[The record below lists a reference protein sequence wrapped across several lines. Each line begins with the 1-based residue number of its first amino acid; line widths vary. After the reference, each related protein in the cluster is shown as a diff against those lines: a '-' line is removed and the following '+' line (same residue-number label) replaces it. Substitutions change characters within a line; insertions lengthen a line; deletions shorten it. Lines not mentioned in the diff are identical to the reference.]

1 MPGSSNDGAENP
13 DKLRKGLFDNEDLEA
28 KNAERFY
35 QTNVTEIKAAKQS
48 MKFLSIGNLAYG
60 SIIGMEE
67 AILTNSEYYT
77 TTVTCK
83 STGDNDPAE
92 VYQMDAN
99 EFKKK
104 VAGTS
109 ASSSTTW

>member
-1 MPGSSNDGAENP
+1 
-13 DKLRKGLFDNEDLEA
+13 
-28 KNAERFY
+28 
-35 QTNVTEIKAAKQS
+35 
-48 MKFLSIGNLAYG
+48 MKFLSIGNYAFG

-83 STGDNDPAE
+83 STGDHSPAE

-104 VAGTS
+104 VAGTGAVTS
-109 ASSSTTW
+109 HTW